1 MRNLTET
8 LIEEIPEV
16 QESARATSESAEQN
30 IRTIARL
37 EQETMEQRAWSERVG
52 DAFTRVMGSLGFVIA
67 HVIGFGLWF
76 TINLG
81 AFPGLEPFD
90 PFPFGILTLIVSAEG
105 VFLAIFVLLSQNR
118 MSRLSS
124 QRAHLNLQ
132 ISLLAEQETTKLLQK
147 MQRIADQLGIED
159 TKVDREVER
168 LSQTTHL
175 ETLAEELKK
184 TMPDD

>member
-1 MRNLTET
+1 MQDVLPGKNTVET
-8 LIEEIPEV
+8 D
-16 QESARATSESAEQN
+16 SARATSEAAQQN

-37 EQETMEQRAWSERVG
+37 EQETMERRTLSERIG
-52 DAFTRVMGSLGFVIA
+52 DAFTRVMGSLGFVVA
-67 HVIGFGLWF
+67 HVLGFGAWF
-76 TINLG
+76 SINLG
-81 AFPGLEPFD
+81 LIPGIEPFD

-132 ISLLAEQETTKLLQK
+132 ISLLGEQETTKLLQHL
-147 MQRIADQLGIED
+147 QRISEHLGIEESAG
-159 TKVDREVER
+159 DRAVER
-168 LSQTTHL
+168 LSQETHL

-184 TMPDD
+184 TMPEE